1 MSEAVELALEFLPL
15 DAAPMA
21 LIVTDGVVDYPAPM
35 EYDGLPMRLCRK
47 DVSVSCLLVDRI
59 GASTLGQIGVSASG
73 KAGGCETDRRGAD
86 YQPHD
91 SNYAM
96 TRKFRVPD
104 LNGLAHLASVSGGC
118 FFDLETLHAMTEGDA
133 RVSVSAA
140 GAGESAN
147 AGSGAGLGGGRKV
160 VDEVHGGGFS
170 SAEYARNGGP
180 LGVGPSLALCQVHCL
195 ISG

>member
-15 DAAPMA
+15 EAAPMA
-21 LIVTDGVVDYPAPM
+21 LIVTDGVMDYPAPM

-133 RVSVSAA
+133 RGSVSAA
-140 GAGESAN
+140 GAGESVN
-147 AGSGAGLGGGRKV
+147 VGPGSGRRVV

-180 LGVGPSLALCQVHCL
+180 LVVGPSHALCQVQCS